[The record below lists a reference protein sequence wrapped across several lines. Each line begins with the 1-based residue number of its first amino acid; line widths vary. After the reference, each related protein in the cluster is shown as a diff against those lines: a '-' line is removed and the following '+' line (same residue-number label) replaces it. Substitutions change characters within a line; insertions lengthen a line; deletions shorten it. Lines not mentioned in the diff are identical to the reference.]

1 MKRALFLLAL
11 LAGFARAEIP
21 YKVMPVGE
29 FGGLNTDDSEL
40 TLGGGGQGRD
50 QSPDS
55 MNVLTDEGPG
65 LRPRLGFVDV
75 STEAAT
81 DFWVLPHSNGTRF
94 SIIIGSDG
102 LLKADTGDGLYD
114 IYLSTVPTG
123 QRVAGAALGDVF
135 YFSDA
140 TNGIKQVTFSG
151 LTPTVTEA
159 NTAIKAT
166 ILAAFK
172 GRLWAAGIPGEERG
186 IRGSEYLVGSNFTL
200 PVISNPPDTDPV
212 ALTATG
218 ALDEPVRV
226 LFPFQDK
233 LMFMKEHSFGGIYGS
248 RRSNF
253 QVRIFSE
260 TSGSAYPDSV
270 QDCDGELRWLGPS
283 RTIWGWAGGVFSPQ
297 NLLSKDID
305 AILAGTAQGD
315 ANARSFTWTTQA
327 DFDRGTNN
335 WTSNVA
341 TVNSVVLSTF
351 GRVDTTDADFAAGTL
366 TDVTTATVSG
376 SLYINPTSTL
386 FDDFSD
392 GDFSANPVW
401 TRWGQTTLDSM
412 WSVSSNR
419 LRQAYSGSNNA
430 SVLATTTTA
439 AIGEWSVFVD
449 RGSVSSFSRQEFGVL
464 IGGFQASNGSSGANR
479 PCSGYMVGASQSAA
493 GIRRLGTCPANTSTF
508 ISLVSGSFDVD
519 DSTFTI
525 RRNSLGMISLWLDGV
540 MVASATDTTYT
551 SASYFVIDP
560 LVASGEQSFFD
571 NIYFPAPVQSG
582 TFISLTGTT
591 TLSTPLW
598 IPTSY
603 TGSANDGTLS
613 VGTQVSD
620 DGAVWDS
627 SVAWTSGSAP
637 ASASKPYIRYTVD
650 MVVSSTATSEPVFQ
664 DAELAARNSTGT
676 WVSDSI
682 PTDGMSAQGV
692 FDADQVLNDGVIG
705 YSVYSDSDSAKT
717 VTNGIPVVGTFLSS
731 QTVVSGDPVTLS
743 TSAYMFVGST
753 FTISVG
759 TQNPTLA
766 AATLNWQTGNTL
778 RVASAYVNQRYWL
791 GVSISSTS
799 NNRVLVYDR
808 NREWQLYTGI
818 NAVAMGIYGS
828 RLYFSNPLGIFQAET
843 GTDDDGAAI
852 SAYYRTP
859 TYIPSESPDVGG
871 SFSLMRLT
879 TEESAATLATTFRVN
894 GGATEYSLGSMAM
907 NATDGFQNFKL
918 PFPTAE
924 VKLGKYISFRFAVSA
939 TTDWR
944 ILSANLYGVPDI
956 EPR

>member
-55 MNVLTDEGPG
+55 QNVLTDEGPG

-94 SIIIGSDG
+94 SIIIGADG
-102 LLKADTGDGLYD
+102 LLKADTGDGLYS
-114 IYLSTVPTG
+114 IYLSTVPSG

-327 DFDRGTNN
+327 DFGRGTNN
-335 WTSNVA
+335 WTANAV
-341 TVNSVVLSTF
+341 TVNSVVLSTWTETDSTGPEF
-351 GRVDTTDADFAAGTL
+351 GAGTL
-366 TDVTTATVSG
+366 TNVTTQTVSG
-376 SLYINPTSTL
+376 DLYLSTNNTNVENNGFESGTL
-386 FDDFSD
+386 
-392 GDFSANPVW
+392 GVATNW
-401 TRWGQTTLDSM
+401 TF
-412 WSVSSNR
+412 
-419 LRQAYSGSNNA
+419 SGSVA
-430 SVLATTTTA
+430 ERT
-439 AIGEWSVFVD
+439 
-449 RGSVSSFSRQEFGVL
+449 
-464 IGGFQASNGSSGANR
+464 
-479 PCSGYMVGASQSAA
+479 
-493 GIRRLGTCPANTSTF
+493 NT
-508 ISLVSGSFDVD
+508 
-519 DSTFTI
+519 
-525 RRNSLGMISLWLDGV
+525 R
-540 MVASATDTTYT
+540 A
-551 SASYFVIDP
+551 
-560 LVASGEQSFFD
+560 
-571 NIYFPAPVQSG
+571 QSG
-582 TFISLTGTT
+582 TWSAFISGPSTVGEGSVLLRIFDAAGVFIATAATTSTTVLTDNA
-591 TLSTPLW
+591 W
-598 IPTSY
+598 
-603 TGSANDGTLS
+603 
-613 VGTQVSD
+613 TQVSISLSAYAGRNIKLSFRPGGSASSFPLGAD
-620 DGAVWDS
+620 SYVTSDVFFCSGGIVTVYYYDLASGGVHAFYVDTVAGGRSTIYNGSFTSAAMDSGFVTPRWLPSSPTFTMNGHTSSWTTEASADGLSWDS
-627 SVAWTSGSAP
+627 PVSWSTGSAP
-637 ASASKPYIRYTVD
+637 ASAAKRYIRYNLAIA
-650 MVVSSTATSEPVFQ
+650 TATAGTALPYVSDVTQ
-664 DAELAARNSTGT
+664 AARAATGT

-692 FDADQVLNDGVIG
+692 FDADQVLNDGVLG
-705 YSVYSDSDSAKT
+705 FAVYSDSDSAKT
-717 VTNGIPVVGTFLSS
+717 VTNGIPVVGTYLSS
-731 QTVVSGDPVTLS
+731 QAVVSGDPVTLS

-828 RLYFSNPLGIFQAET
+828 RLYFSNALGIFQAET

-852 SAYYRTP
+852 SSYYRTP
-859 TYIPSESPDVGG
+859 SYIPSENPDVGG

-879 TEESAATLATTFRVN
+879 TEESSETLATTFRVN
-894 GGATEYSLGSMAM
+894 GGATEYALGSMAM
-907 NATDGFQNFKL
+907 DATDGFQNFKL
-918 PFPTAE
+918 PFPTGE

-939 TTDWR
+939 LTDWR
-944 ILSANLYGVPDI
+944 LLSANLYGVPDI